1 MSSFNSKIKK
11 KKAAS
16 DEIAMAHALNIC
28 HNIQV
33 VEDPYLQHKPNYK
46 RGVLEYLWSF
56 QDFLYFHGYKWSG
69 APKGKKKKKK
79 VHRDRYWL

>member
-33 VEDPYLQHKPNYK
+33 VEDTCLS
-46 RGVLEYLWSF
+46 EYLWSF

>member
-1 MSSFNSKIKK
+1 MNVKFFMYQVTRNNNQLKHLCNSKIKK

-46 RGVLEYLWSF
+46 RGVLEYL
-56 QDFLYFHGYKWSG
+56 
-69 APKGKKKKKK
+69 
-79 VHRDRYWL
+79 